1 LNNVED
7 MKHFGFVSIA
17 AVKQYL
23 RYAEGKK
30 LDTQQLIERSNL
42 REALKSEDEGR
53 ITGEQFQTFLKHLIL
68 KADDP
73 LLGLSSA
80 LYVKTNSYTIL
91 GLIAESSSTLE
102 EIIKRIP
109 LFERLVGDMGTTSLQ
124 RTQTGLIQTWNCH
137 YTNPLLVPHMV
148 DNVLASWTLYARWLS
163 GSSAAAERVCLR
175 RPKPEAHIERE
186 YQAVFSC
193 PVEFDAK
200 QDQIYLS
207 ESLLNT
213 KLQPRHDRA
222 QWNLEGKARS
232 ELSQVRLT
240 DEPFASQVR
249 RTINAHLQL
258 GIAKKELI
266 AEEFN
271 LSLRTIQRKLAA
283 DKTSYRTLLD
293 NARHERAQTFL
304 NDTLLSA
311 NEIAYNLGYA
321 DERCFYRSFKEWS
334 GFTPE
339 QYRKQLIDF
348 NKH

>member
-1 LNNVED
+1 
-7 MKHFGFVSIA
+7 MKHLGFVSIA

-23 RYAEGKK
+23 RYAEAKR
-30 LDTQQLIERSNL
+30 LDLDLLIDRSGL

-53 ITGEQFQTFLKHLIL
+53 ITGEQFQQFLRRLIL
-68 KADDP
+68 TAKDP

-80 LYVKTNSYTIL
+80 LYVKTQSYTIL
-91 GLIAESSSTLE
+91 GLIAETSSNLE

-124 RTQTGLIQTWNCH
+124 RTETGLIQTWNCH
-137 YTNPLLVPHMV
+137 YTDPVVIPHMV

-163 GSSAAAERVCLR
+163 GSTAAAERVRLR
-175 RPKPEAHIERE
+175 RPNPTAEIEQE
-186 YQAVFSC
+186 YQAIFSC
-193 PVEFDAK
+193 PVEFDASH
-200 QDQIYLS
+200 DQIILS
-207 ESLLNT
+207 ETLLNT
-213 KLQPRHDRA
+213 KLQPRQHYA

-232 ELSQVRLT
+232 ELSQIRLS

-249 RTINAHLQL
+249 RTIDAHLQL
-258 GIAKKELI
+258 GVAKKELI

-271 LSLRTIQRKLAA
+271 LSLRTIQRKLAIENS
-283 DKTSYRTLLD
+283 SYRAILD
-293 NARHERAQTFL
+293 QARHDRANTFL

-334 GFTPE
+334 GLTPE
-339 QYRKQLIDF
+339 QYRKKIRLRDEDLTT
-348 NKH
+348 KD